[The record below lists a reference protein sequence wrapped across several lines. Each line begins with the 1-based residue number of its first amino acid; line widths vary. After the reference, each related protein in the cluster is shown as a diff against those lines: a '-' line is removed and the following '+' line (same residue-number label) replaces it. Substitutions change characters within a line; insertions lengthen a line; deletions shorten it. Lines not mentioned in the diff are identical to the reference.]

1 MGTTQ
6 ERILLEGLS
15 VYCDQFFHLKFIGSN
30 QGGSESVSGVI
41 TEYGLKRR
49 IKGTAIPICDTQAA
63 ADIL

>member
-6 ERILLEGLS
+6 ERILLEVLS

-30 QGGSESVSGVI
+30 QGDSESVSGVI
-41 TEYGLKRR
+41 TEYGLRR
-49 IKGTAIPICDTQAA
+49 IKGTAIPICDRQAA